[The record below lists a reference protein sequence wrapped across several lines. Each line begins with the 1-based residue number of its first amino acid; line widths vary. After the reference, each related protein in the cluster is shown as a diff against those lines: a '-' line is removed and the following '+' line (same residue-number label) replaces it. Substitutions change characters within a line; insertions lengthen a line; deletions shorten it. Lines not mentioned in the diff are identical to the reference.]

1 MEKIQILGEIVDNR
15 SFVKMPKGK
24 RNRNNKNRNKN
35 KEKQQQNVQQHNSG
49 VNQKKNASLYVK
61 TSGSSF
67 NYVENVPTE
76 IWMKIFSF
84 CDQVSLDNLKMT
96 CVAFYNIIDSNAAQ
110 YGILSNFAG
119 LFQSMQIFSS
129 LNCNLQAYSSLCKSI
144 QVHTS
149 RGCHGTHEFLKYA
162 FGTHEI

>member
-35 KEKQQQNVQQHNSG
+35 KEKQQNSSG
-49 VNQKKNASLYVK
+49 GGNLKNNTSLFVK
-61 TSGSSF
+61 TTSSGNNQF
-67 NYVENVPTE
+67 NYAENVPTE

-96 CVAFYNIIDSNAAQ
+96 CVTFYNIIDSNAAQ
-110 YGILSNFAG
+110 YGIFSK
-119 LFQSMQIFSS
+119 FQKKVFI
-129 LNCNLQAYSSLCKSI
+129 
-144 QVHTS
+144 
-149 RGCHGTHEFLKYA
+149 
-162 FGTHEI
+162 

>member
-61 TSGSSF
+61 TSGSTF
-67 NYVENVPTE
+67 NYAENVPTE

-110 YGILSNFAG
+110 YGILSNFQC
-119 LFQSMQIFSS
+119 LFIFQSI
-129 LNCNLQAYSSLCKSI
+129 
-144 QVHTS
+144 
-149 RGCHGTHEFLKYA
+149 
-162 FGTHEI
+162 

>member
-35 KEKQQQNVQQHNSG
+35 KEKQQQNAVQQHNSG

-61 TSGSSF
+61 TSGSTF

-110 YGILSNFAG
+110 YGILSNFASLQVNAN
-119 LFQSMQIFSS
+119 LFQS
-129 LNCNLQAYSSLCKSI
+129 ASLCNSI
-144 QVHTS
+144 QWVP
-149 RGCHGTHEFLKYA
+149 
-162 FGTHEI
+162 